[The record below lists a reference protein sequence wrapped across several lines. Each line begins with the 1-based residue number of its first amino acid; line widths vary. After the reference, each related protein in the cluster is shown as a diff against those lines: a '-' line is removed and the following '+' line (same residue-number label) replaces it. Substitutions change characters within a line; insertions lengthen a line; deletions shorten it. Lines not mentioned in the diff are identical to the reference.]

1 MSFCAVTAYEPARVE
16 STYSQELAF
25 NVPCS
30 APVVS
35 FSANPGSGAVPLN
48 VAFTNTTSG
57 QVSSWVWNFG
67 DGMTSN
73 LKSPTHAYGMPG
85 SYKATLT
92 ASTTLT
98 RRPIGRCA
106 ACRRH
111 CARWLRCSR
120 PYPALAIAR
129 VRPGA
134 RSRCRKTGVT
144 MCRLRSL

>member
-1 MSFCAVTAYEPARVE
+1 VTAYEPVRVE

-30 APVVS
+30 APVVR
-35 FSANPGSGAVPLN
+35 FSANPGSGAAPLN
-48 VAFTNTTSG
+48 VAFTTITSG
-57 QVSSWVWNFG
+57 QVSSWVWHFG
-67 DGMTSN
+67 DGTTSN
-73 LKSPTHAYGMPG
+73 LKSPAHAYGMPS

-92 ASTTLT
+92 ASKTLT

-106 ACRRH
+106 VCGRRR
-111 CARWLRCSR
+111 ARWLRCSG

-134 RSRCRKTGVT
+134 RSRCRKAGVT
-144 MCRLRSL
+144 MNRSPGL